1 MMLSTTL
8 ALAML
13 TQQATTPSDLPP
25 APPPE
30 RADSDAAKMRK
41 IYVTD
46 SQEAARTEVDH
57 PLQPVCV
64 RRLKPGSRVKA
75 QTVCQD
81 VAAWKAYVLA
91 QEASFYEWDTAQR
104 GLDVK

>member
-1 MMLSTTL
+1 MFAASLLPFALL
-8 ALAML
+8 A
-13 TQQATTPSDLPP
+13 QQATTPSDLPP

-30 RADSDAAKMRK
+30 RAETDPEKMRK

-46 SQEAARTEVDH
+46 SQVAARTKVDH

-91 QEASFYEWDTAQR
+91 QDANFYEWDTAQR